1 LNQKITLARD
11 RHAVERILQIDPHAT
26 LNEITEFVQETFA
39 NSGAKGIVVGL
50 SGGIDSAVTAGI
62 CIKAIGPEKVT
73 GLLLFEKKTM
83 LGSDSKDAKELARML
98 KIETLEFPID
108 DAFDP
113 FLANFPVKT
122 KDKVTSGNLKARI
135 RMASLYFIA
144 NARNLLVA
152 GTGDRSEDLIGYFT
166 KYGDG
171 GVDLLPIA
179 HLYKTQVK
187 SLGSH
192 LGLPSRI
199 LNKPSSP
206 NLWEGHKAT
215 DEIPLDYSL
224 LDLALVSLFELKMR
238 PKEASLA
245 LGIDEEKLE
254 EILRLYH
261 ASAHKRTYPPM
272 VRSW

>member
-1 LNQKITLARD
+1 M
-11 RHAVERILQIDPHAT
+11 
-26 LNEITEFVQETFA
+26 NEIVGFVRGVFA
-39 NSGAKGIVVGL
+39 SSGAKGIVVGL
-50 SGGIDSAVTAGI
+50 SGGIDSAVTASV
-62 CIKAIGPEKVT
+62 CVKAIGPEKVT

-83 LGSDSKDAKELARML
+83 EGSDSRDAKELARKL
-98 KIETLEFPID
+98 QIETLEFPID
-108 DAFDP
+108 EVSDS

-122 KDKVTSGNLKARI
+122 RDRVTIGNLKARI
-135 RMASLYFIA
+135 RMASLYLVA
-144 NARNLLVA
+144 NAKNLLVA

-171 GVDLLPIA
+171 GVDFLPIA

-187 SLGSH
+187 SLGRH
-192 LGLPSRI
+192 LGLPSQI

-215 DEIPLDYSL
+215 DEIPLDYSI
-224 LDLALVSLFELKMR
+224 LDLALVSLFDLKIQ
-238 PKEASLA
+238 PKEVSVT

-254 EILRLYH
+254 EIRRLYN

>member
-1 LNQKITLARD
+1 MTLAPD
-11 RHAVERILQIDPHAT
+11 RHAVESILQIDPRAT
-26 LNEITEFVQETFA
+26 LSEIIGFVRDTFT
-39 NSGAKGIVVGL
+39 NSRAKGIVVGL
-50 SGGIDSAVTAGI
+50 SGGIDSAVTASV
-62 CIKAIGPEKVT
+62 CVKALGPESVI

-83 LGSDSKDAKELARML
+83 DGADSKDAKELARIL

-108 DAFDP
+108 EVFNS

-122 KDKVTSGNLKARI
+122 KDKVTAGNLKARI

-144 NARNLLVA
+144 NTKNLLVA

-171 GVDLLPIA
+171 GVDFLPIA

-187 SLGSH
+187 SLGWY
-192 LGLPSRI
+192 LGLPSQI
-199 LNKPSSP
+199 LSKPSSP

-215 DEIPLDYSL
+215 DEIPLDYEL
-224 LDLALVSLFELKMR
+224 LDLALVSLFDLKMN
-238 PKEASLA
+238 PKETATI
-245 LGIDEEKLE
+245 LGIDEGKLD
-254 EILRLYH
+254 EILRLYN
-261 ASAHKRTYPPM
+261 ASGHKRTYPPI